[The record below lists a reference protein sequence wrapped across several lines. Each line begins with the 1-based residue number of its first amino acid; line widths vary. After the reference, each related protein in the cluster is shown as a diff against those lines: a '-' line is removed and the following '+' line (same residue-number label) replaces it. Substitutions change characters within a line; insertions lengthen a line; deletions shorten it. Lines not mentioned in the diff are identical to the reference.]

1 MGHLTNFYPTL
12 VLLLECFWGK
22 VRSNEFDFGLMEN
35 EPLLQEL
42 FKEDRRFLQEMYKI
56 NERSPDHILHNFL
69 KEEFNS
75 SLMEI
80 ITAEEYVQHPI
91 NVFHLIR
98 RNSVLVKELLSQIA
112 FF

>member
-1 MGHLTNFYPTL
+1 MGYLTNFYPTL

-56 NERSPDHILHNFL
+56 NALLTLSDMALGRYAPAWGGWALCLFTQSLNNCFQTVYRS
-69 KEEFNS
+69 K
-75 SLMEI
+75 
-80 ITAEEYVQHPI
+80 
-91 NVFHLIR
+91 
-98 RNSVLVKELLSQIA
+98 
-112 FF
+112 